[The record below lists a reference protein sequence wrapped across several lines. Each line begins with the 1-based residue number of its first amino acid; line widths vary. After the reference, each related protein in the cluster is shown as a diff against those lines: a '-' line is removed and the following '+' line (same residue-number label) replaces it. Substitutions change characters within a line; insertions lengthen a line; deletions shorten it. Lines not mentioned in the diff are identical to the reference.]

1 MKITTTPVHFQAADK
16 EDLVERRVS
25 EATFIRFH
33 YQHGDAGLASGVH
46 TELSNNIWSSVELTA
61 EWDWQDEVWEDED
74 EETEV

>member
-1 MKITTTPVHFQAADK
+1 M
-16 EDLVERRVS
+16 S